1 VEWCSS
7 LKCFLLI
14 PKPEKTNGNFSV
26 LIVKN
31 GEKYTEEMIKNT
43 YRSLL
48 NNSEQNERTWIVKMS
63 SFQNDSLTLE
73 LGNMFKK
80 SISLKNRTHLLYVI
94 HNDDDGLTVYESNQ
108 RMHISNAEI
117 RFIAIIIGIII
128 ATIVIFIWGFLCYAF
143 VFQPN
148 F

>member
-1 VEWCSS
+1 
-7 LKCFLLI
+7 
-14 PKPEKTNGNFSV
+14 V